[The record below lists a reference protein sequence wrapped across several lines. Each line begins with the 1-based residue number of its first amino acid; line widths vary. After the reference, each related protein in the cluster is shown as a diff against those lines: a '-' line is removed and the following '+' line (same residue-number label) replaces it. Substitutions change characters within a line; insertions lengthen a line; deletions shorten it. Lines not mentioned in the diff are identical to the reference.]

1 MDFELVFKHVIQPFE
16 EEDIQYG
23 LIGGFALGVMGILRS
38 TIDIDFLILVDDLEK
53 AENVLSSAMYS
64 CIYKTENISQ
74 YSSSIKTLG
83 HIDIIHAFRHLAREM
98 LTRVQSFTVFDQYSV
113 KVLFPEDIIGL
124 KVQAIANE
132 PSRHAADFQ
141 DIRLLLKYKKMNQQ
155 NVDWELLE
163 DYFDLFNKQNLLVQ
177 LRNEFS

>member
-1 MDFELVFKHVIQPFE
+1 
-16 EEDIQYG
+16 
-23 LIGGFALGVMGILRS
+23 
-38 TIDIDFLILVDDLEK
+38 
-53 AENVLSSAMYS
+53 
-64 CIYKTENISQ
+64 
-74 YSSSIKTLG
+74 
-83 HIDIIHAFRHLAREM
+83 M

-113 KVLFPEDIIGL
+113 KVLSPEDIIGL

-141 DIRLLLKYKKMNQQ
+141 DMRLLLKYKKMNQQ
-155 NVDWELLE
+155 NVDWELLK